1 MPTQITPNLWFDKNA
16 EEAAEHYVSIFPNS
30 RIVAKVDYPEGSD
43 QAGSVVTVAWE
54 LDGTRFVGING
65 GPQFT
70 FSEAI
75 SFQVDCKDQD
85 EIDYY
90 WEKLS
95 DGGEEGPC
103 GWLKDRFG
111 VSWQIVPDGMDE
123 FFTNSDT
130 DRVRRAMDAMLKM
143 GKIDVAAMRAAAD
156 GVAV

>member
-30 RIVAKVDYPEGSD
+30 RIVAKADYPEGSD

-85 EIDYY
+85 EIDFY
-90 WEKLS
+90 WDKLG
-95 DGGEEGPC
+95 DGGQAGPC

-111 VSWQIVPDGMDE
+111 VSWQIVPAGMDD
-123 FFTNSDT
+123 FFADP
-130 DRVRRAMDAMLKM
+130 DPERVRRAWDAMMKM
-143 GKIDVAAMRAAAD
+143 GKIDVAAMHAAAD
-156 GVAV
+156 GVAA

>member
-1 MPTQITPNLWFDKNA
+1 
-16 EEAAEHYVSIFPNS
+16 
-30 RIVAKVDYPEGSD
+30 
-43 QAGSVVTVAWE
+43 
-54 LDGTRFVGING
+54 VGING
-65 GPQFT
+65 GPEFT

-95 DGGEEGPC
+95 DGGQEGPC

-111 VSWQIVPDGMDE
+111 VSWQIVPAGMDD
-123 FFTNSDT
+123 FFNDP
-130 DRVRRAMDAMLKM
+130 DPARIQRAWDAMMKM

>member
-30 RIVAKVDYPEGSD
+30 RIVAKADYPEGSD

-90 WEKLS
+90 WEKLA

-111 VSWQIVPDGMDE
+111 VSWQIVPAGMDD
-123 FFTNSDT
+123 FFTDSDP
-130 DRVRRAMDAMLKM
+130 DRVKRAWDAMMKM
-143 GKIDVAAMRAAAD
+143 RKIDVAAMHAAAD

>member
-30 RIVAKVDYPEGSD
+30 RIVAKADYPEGSD

-90 WEKLS
+90 WEKLA

-111 VSWQIVPDGMDE
+111 VSWQIVPAGMDD
-123 FFTNSDT
+123 FFTDSDP
-130 DRVRRAMDAMLKM
+130 DRVKRAWDAMMKM
-143 GKIDVAAMRAAAD
+143 RKIDVAAMRAAAD